1 MTSSTERKEG
11 SASRTDVPVFT
22 APSVT
27 AKVHPVYAK
36 KVVEV
41 QCRKP

>member
-1 MTSSTERKEG
+1 MTSEKERKETT
-11 SASRTDVPVFT
+11 ASSGRPTFG

-27 AKVHPVYAK
+27 AKVHPVYGK

-41 QCRKP
+41 TCKSQ